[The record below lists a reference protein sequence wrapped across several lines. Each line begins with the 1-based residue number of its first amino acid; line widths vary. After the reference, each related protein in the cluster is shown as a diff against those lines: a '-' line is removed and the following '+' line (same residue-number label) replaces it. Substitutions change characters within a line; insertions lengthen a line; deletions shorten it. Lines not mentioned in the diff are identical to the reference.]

1 MRWMHL
7 RFEAPLASFGG
18 EAIDAR
24 GVIRDFPAQSMLT
37 GLFGNAL
44 GWTRAM
50 KAEHQVLQDRIVFA
64 AAHDEDPDLRRV
76 TDYQTAQLG
85 KADRAWTTRGMPM
98 GRAGGAQ
105 TYSGAHQRWRDYHS
119 DLRLSLVVRLDPAE
133 STPTLEQLADA
144 LKRPARPLFL
154 GRKPCLPS
162 AEIFRTW
169 VAEADA
175 RSALSAVLPVGREC
189 YAIWP
194 HAETPEGAHAT
205 RLITDERNWA
215 GGGLHGGARRVCMGR
230 VAGRENPR

>member
-18 EAIDAR
+18 EVIDAR

-50 KAEHQVLQDRIVFA
+50 KAEHQALQDRIVFA
-64 AAHDEDPDLRRV
+64 AAHDDDLDLRRF

-85 KADRAWTTRGMPM
+85 KADKAWTTRGMPV
-98 GRAGGAQ
+98 GRESAAS
-105 TYSGAHQRWRDYHS
+105 TLSGAHQRWRDYHS
-119 DLRLSLVVRLDPAE
+119 DLRLSLVVRLEPAE
-133 STPTLEQLADA
+133 PTPRLEELADA
-144 LKRPARPLFL
+144 LRRPARPLFL

-175 RSALSAVLPVGREC
+175 RSALSAVLPAGREC

-194 HAETPEGAHAT
+194 HSETAEGAHAT

-215 GGGLHGGARRVCMGR
+215 SGLHGGARRVCTGR
-230 VAGRENPR
+230 VAAREDPR